1 MSVAI
6 VVLET
11 LAIPYIYQGPIN
23 QEGYGGEWGSPQVT
37 VHLEVPEGLD
47 PTVVMAVRA
56 DDGTISLVED
66 PAKVAQKTADQWTS
80 VRAQQRQKLY
90 ESDWTCS
97 VIDPPPEILAQR
109 DQWLQY
115 RADLRAV
122 TTQSD
127 PFAIVWPV
135 EPGQEVTEAEPVQ
148 EVTEAEPVQE
158 VTEAEPVVE
167 TPVVE
172 SVVETPV
179 AEPVVEVAEPVAE
192 VPEAE
197 PVVETPVVQ
206 EAEPVVETPVAEP
219 VVETPVVQEAEPVVE
234 TPVAEVADP

>member
-1 MSVAI
+1 MSTSFARVDP
-6 VVLET
+6 E
-11 LAIPYIYQGPIN
+11 
-23 QEGYGGEWGSPQVT
+23 S
-37 VHLEVPEGLD
+37 LEVTLKYNTNGGAKWAEGDLECTIPFD
-47 PTVVMAVRA
+47 VLADQAVRA

-135 EPGQEVTEAEPVQ
+135 EP
-148 EVTEAEPVQE
+148 VQE

-172 SVVETPV
+172 
-179 AEPVVEVAEPVAE
+179 PVVEVAEPVAEVPAVTE